1 MSVQDAALTAAPQ
14 NTVRL
19 GPAVQQPTWPDPQ
32 ALAAATATLRTLP
45 PLVFAGECDQLT
57 ERLAAVA
64 RGDAFVLMGGDCAE
78 TFEGATADAIRAKLK
93 TVLQMAIVL
102 TYGASMPVVKVGRIA
117 GQYAKPRSS
126 DVEIV
131 DGVALPSYRGD
142 AVNDVAPTAEAR
154 RADPQRLVRA
164 YNTASATLN
173 LVRAFTQGGYADLRH
188 VHSWNQDFVASTEA
202 GQRYD
207 LMAGEI
213 DRALAFMRACGAEPE
228 EFHRVEFYA
237 GHEALLLDYEDALT
251 RIDSRTGLPY
261 DVSAHFLWIG
271 ERTRQLDGA
280 HVEFARE
287 IRNPIGVKLGPTTS
301 PQDAVALAEALDP
314 HFTPGR
320 LTFITRMGAGRI
332 REALPPL
339 VRAVR
344 DSGHPVVWVCDPM
357 HGNTFEATSG
367 HKTRSYGDVMDE
379 VTGFF
384 EVMRS
389 LDVHPGGLHVEL
401 TGDDV
406 TECVG
411 GTAGIT
417 EDGLGLRYETACDPR
432 LNRVQSL
439 ELAFAVAEMLVTR

>member
-1 MSVQDAALTAAPQ
+1 MSVQDAALLAAPDATR
-14 NTVRL
+14 N
-19 GPAVQQPTWPDPQ
+19 GAAVQQPIWPDPLE
-32 ALAAATATLRTLP
+32 LAAATATLRALP

-57 ERLAAVA
+57 DRLAEVA

-78 TFEGATADAIRAKLK
+78 TFAGATADAIRAKLK

-102 TYGASMPVVKVGRIA
+102 TYGASMPVVKVGRLA
-117 GQYAKPRSS
+117 GQYGKPRSS
-126 DVEIV
+126 DVELV
-131 DGVALPSYRGD
+131 DGVAIPSYRGD
-142 AVNDVAPTAEAR
+142 AVNDAAPDAQAR
-154 RADPQRLVRA
+154 RPDPRRLVQA
-164 YNTASATLN
+164 YHTASATLN

-188 VHSWNQDFVASTEA
+188 VHAWNQDFVASTEA
-202 GQRYD
+202 GRRYEM
-207 LMAGEI
+207 MAGEI
-213 DRALAFMRACGAEPE
+213 DRALAFMKACGADPE
-228 EFHRVEFYA
+228 EFQRVEFYA

-280 HVEFARE
+280 HVEFAQG
-287 IRNPIGVKLGPTTS
+287 IRNPIGVKLGPTTT
-301 PQDAVALAEALDP
+301 PEQAVALADTLDP
-314 HFTPGR
+314 ELTPGR
-320 LTFITRMGAGRI
+320 LTLITRMGAGRI
-332 REALPPL
+332 RHALPPIVEA
-339 VRAVR
+339 VRA
-344 DSGHPVVWVCDPM
+344 SGHPVVWVCDPM

-367 HKTRSYGDVMDE
+367 HKTRSYADVMAE

-384 EVMRS
+384 EVMRA
-389 LDVHPGGLHVEL
+389 VGAHPGGLHVEL

-432 LNRVQSL
+432 LNRMQSL
-439 ELAFAVAEMLVTR
+439 ELAFAVAEMLVQR

>member
-1 MSVQDAALTAAPQ
+1 MSVQDAALTAAPEKSA
-14 NTVRL
+14 RL
-19 GPAVQQPTWPDPQ
+19 GPAVQQPVWPDPG
-32 ALAAATATLRTLP
+32 ALATVTSTLRTLP
-45 PLVFAGECDQLT
+45 PLVFAGECDQLS
-57 ERLAAVA
+57 ERLADVA

-78 TFEGATADAIRAKLK
+78 TFAGATADAIRAKLK

-126 DVEIV
+126 DVEII
-131 DGVALPSYRGD
+131 DGVAIPSYRGD
-142 AVNDVAPTAEAR
+142 AVNGLSPTLEAR
-154 RADPQRLVRA
+154 QADPQRLIRA

-188 VHSWNQDFVASTEA
+188 VHAWNQDFVASTEA
-202 GQRYD
+202 GRRYD
-207 LMAGEI
+207 VMAGEI
-213 DRALAFMRACGAEPE
+213 DRALSFMRACGAEPE

-280 HVEFARE
+280 HVEFARD
-287 IRNPIGVKLGPTTS
+287 ITNPIGVKLGPTTT
-301 PQDAVALAEALDP
+301 PAEALDLADALDP
-314 HFTPGR
+314 DHTPGR

-332 REALPPL
+332 RTALPAI
-339 VRAVR
+339 VEAVR

-357 HGNTFEATSG
+357 HGNTFEAASR
-367 HKTRSYGDVMDE
+367 HKTRSYVDVMDE

-389 LDVHPGGLHVEL
+389 LGVHPGGLHVEL

-411 GTAGIT
+411 GTDGIT
-417 EDGLGLRYETACDPR
+417 EEGLGLRYETACDPR

>member
-1 MSVQDAALTAAPQ
+1 MSVQDAALLAAPDA
-14 NTVRL
+14 TRR
-19 GPAVQQPTWPDPQ
+19 GAAAQQPTWPDPL
-32 ALAAATATLRTLP
+32 ALAAATATLRALP

-57 ERLAAVA
+57 ERLAEAA

-78 TFEGATADAIRAKLK
+78 TFAGATADAIRAKLK

-102 TYGASMPVVKVGRIA
+102 TYGASMPVVKVGRLA
-117 GQYAKPRSS
+117 GQYGKPRSS
-126 DVEIV
+126 DVELV
-131 DGVALPSYRGD
+131 DGLAVPSYRGD
-142 AVNDVAPTAEAR
+142 AVNDVAPTIEAR
-154 RADPQRLVRA
+154 QPDPRRLVQA
-164 YNTASATLN
+164 YHTAASTLN

-188 VHSWNQDFVASTEA
+188 VHAWNQDFVASTEA
-202 GQRYD
+202 GRRYEA
-207 LMAGEI
+207 MAGEI
-213 DRALAFMRACGAEPE
+213 DRALAFMKACRANPE
-228 EFHRVEFYA
+228 EFQRVEFYA

-261 DVSAHFLWIG
+261 DVSGHFLWVG

-280 HVEFARE
+280 HVEFAAG
-287 IRNPIGVKLGPTTS
+287 IRNPIGVKLGPGTS
-301 PQDAVALAEALDP
+301 PQEAAALADVLDP
-314 HFTPGR
+314 DLVPGR

-332 REALPPL
+332 RQALPPIVEA
-339 VRAVR
+339 VRA
-344 DSGHPVVWVCDPM
+344 SGHPVLWVCDPM
-357 HGNTFEATSG
+357 HGNTFEAASG
-367 HKTRSYGDVMDE
+367 HKTRSYADVMDE

-384 EVMRS
+384 EVMRA
-389 LDVHPGGLHVEL
+389 VGAHPGGLHVEL

-439 ELAFAVAEMLVTR
+439 ELAFAVAEMLAQH

>member
-1 MSVQDAALTAAPQ
+1 MSVQDAALTAAPE
-14 NTVRL
+14 NPIRL
-19 GPAVQQPTWPDPQ
+19 GAAVQQPTWPDPA
-32 ALAAATATLRTLP
+32 ALADATATLRRLP
-45 PLVFAGECDQLT
+45 PLVFAGEVDQLT
-57 ERLAAVA
+57 ERLADVA
-64 RGDAFVLMGGDCAE
+64 RGDAFLLMGGDCAE
-78 TFEGATADAIRAKLK
+78 TFAGATADAIRAKLK

-131 DGVALPSYRGD
+131 DGVAIPSYRGD
-142 AVNDVAPTAEAR
+142 AVNDLAPTAQAR
-154 RADPQRLVRA
+154 RADPQRLVAA
-164 YNTASATLN
+164 YHTASATLN

-202 GQRYD
+202 GRRYD
-207 LMAGEI
+207 MMAGEI

-228 EFHRVEFYA
+228 EFHRVEFYS

-271 ERTRQLDGA
+271 ERTRHLDGA
-280 HVEFARE
+280 HVEFARD
-287 IRNPIGVKLGPTTS
+287 IRNPIGVKLGPTSS
-301 PQDAVALAEALDP
+301 PADAVALADLLDP
-314 HFTPGR
+314 DHTPGR
-320 LTFITRMGAGRI
+320 LTFITRMGAGRV
-332 REALPPL
+332 REALPDL

-344 DSGHPVVWVCDPM
+344 DSGHPIIWVCDPM
-357 HGNTFEATSG
+357 HGNTFEASSG
-367 HKTRSYGDVMDE
+367 HKTRSYVDVMDE
-379 VTGFF
+379 VVGFF
-384 EVMRS
+384 EVMRAEG
-389 LDVHPGGLHVEL
+389 VHPGGLHVEL

-411 GTAGIT
+411 GISGVT

-439 ELAFAVAEMLVTR
+439 ELAFSVAEMLVSR

>member
-1 MSVQDAALTAAPQ
+1 MSVQDAALLAAPDAAREG
-14 NTVRL
+14 V
-19 GPAVQQPTWPDPQ
+19 AAQQPTWPDPLE
-32 ALAAATATLRTLP
+32 LAAATATLRALP

-57 ERLAAVA
+57 ERLAEAA

-78 TFEGATADAIRAKLK
+78 TFAGATADAIRAKLK

-102 TYGASMPVVKVGRIA
+102 TYGAAMPVVKVGRLA
-117 GQYAKPRSS
+117 GQYGKPRSS
-126 DVEIV
+126 DMELVGGMAI
-131 DGVALPSYRGD
+131 PSYRGD
-142 AVNDVAPTAEAR
+142 AVNDVEPTAEGR
-154 RADPQRLVRA
+154 RPDPRRLVQA
-164 YNTASATLN
+164 YHTASATLN

-202 GQRYD
+202 GRRYEA
-207 LMAGEI
+207 MAGEI
-213 DRALAFMRACGAEPE
+213 DRALAFMKACRANPE
-228 EFHRVEFYA
+228 EFQRVEFYA

-280 HVEFARE
+280 HVEFAQG
-287 IRNPIGVKLGPTTS
+287 IRNPIGVKLGPSTT
-301 PQDAVALAEALDP
+301 PAEAVALADTLDP
-314 HFTPGR
+314 DRTPGR
-320 LTFITRMGAGRI
+320 LTLITRMGAGRI
-332 REALPPL
+332 RHALPPI
-339 VRAVR
+339 VEAVQA
-344 DSGHPVVWVCDPM
+344 SGHPVLWVCDPM

-367 HKTRSYGDVMDE
+367 HKTRSYADVMDE

-384 EVMRS
+384 EVMRA
-389 LDVHPGGLHVEL
+389 VGAHPGGLHVEL

-439 ELAFAVAEMLVTR
+439 ELAFAVAEMLVQR

>member
-1 MSVQDAALTAAPQ
+1 M
-14 NTVRL
+14 RR
-19 GPAVQQPTWPDPQ
+19 G
-32 ALAAATATLRTLP
+32 
-45 PLVFAGECDQLT
+45 
-57 ERLAAVA
+57 A
-64 RGDAFVLMGGDCAE
+64 RGVPPGRVL
-78 TFEGATADAIRAKLK
+78 
-93 TVLQMAIVL
+93 
-102 TYGASMPVVKVGRIA
+102 
-117 GQYAKPRSS
+117 
-126 DVEIV
+126 
-131 DGVALPSYRGD
+131 
-142 AVNDVAPTAEAR
+142 
-154 RADPQRLVRA
+154 
-164 YNTASATLN
+164 
-173 LVRAFTQGGYADLRH
+173 
-188 VHSWNQDFVASTEA
+188 
-202 GQRYD
+202 
-207 LMAGEI
+207 
-213 DRALAFMRACGAEPE
+213 
-228 EFHRVEFYA
+228 YA

-271 ERTRQLDGA
+271 ERTRRLDGA